1 MVHDGVI
8 MTAAA
13 DRRLAVGDDLGEF
26 EQKNLAFLVVDGFK
40 DTARSAVTD

>member
-13 DRRLAVGDDLGEF
+13 DRRLAVGDNLGEF
-26 EQKNLAFLVVDGFK
+26 EQKNLLFLLW
-40 DTARSAVTD
+40 TASKMQLARL